1 MDVNENDE
9 RGIAQQ
15 PGADLGDDGD
25 VPEDPL
31 LAPPGAG
38 SADVATD
45 ESVVELPDAHE

>member
-1 MDVNENDE
+1 MDVNDDEE
-9 RGIAQQ
+9 RGTAQQ

-38 SADVATD
+38 SADVATG
-45 ESVVELPDAHE
+45 ESVVELPDARE

>member
-1 MDVNENDE
+1 MAESERDE
-9 RGIAQQ
+9 RGLGQQ

-38 SADVATD
+38 SADTGTGK
-45 ESVVELPDAHE
+45 SVVELPDERE